1 MEKIYMEDN
10 NNKQTRRGL
19 VDFSVILSFTVA
31 VFAIF
36 SITMFGIV
44 SFQGTNVSYAAPLD
58 DDSQFTF
65 QYGVHGAGDEEVTLK
80 GQNPADTNSYF
91 MVPIYLAGSPNNYN
105 NVVFCVEHNVEPPD
119 GGTIVRKSEAI
130 TDNGLLY
137 LLTNSYA
144 NGRPRTNITD
154 DTNKKYI
161 EAYITQVAI
170 WVYMYEVYSN
180 VQRDQVFGIYKS
192 DGTKY
197 PRDSQDPNTPL
208 KNDDVPVNLITAAEM
223 TAIQSAT
230 TIINLADQDAI
241 TSTIYSGDN
250 LYTKYI
256 RPLVDEAKSAS
267 AQKQFYVTYNE
278 NDNATLSEDGKYY
291 DSPILTAVGNPSN
304 DLVSFDITVSGVEGA
319 FLVDENKNTL
329 NPTGIPAGK
338 RFYVRIPVEKAPGEG
353 KKLLVNVDGVGHFNG
368 AVGYYYL
375 AEVNGYASQKIIT
388 ITGVTKNVPG
398 SVQVPLTGGG
408 DTAMNAAQTV
418 YFIGLIILLC
428 GVGIVYAN
436 AKPVEV
442 KQQ

>member
-10 NNKQTRRGL
+10 NNKQTRKGL

-65 QYGVHGAGDEEVTLK
+65 QYGVHGSGDEEVTLK
-80 GQNPADTNSYF
+80 GQNPADNNSYF
-91 MVPIYLAGSPNNYN
+91 IVPIYLAGSPNNYN
-105 NVVFCVEHNVEPPD
+105 NVVFCVEHNVQPPD
-119 GGTIVRKSEAI
+119 GGTTVRKSESI

-154 DTNKKYI
+154 NTNKKYI

-170 WVYMYEVYSN
+170 WVYMYEKYGN
-180 VQRDQVFGIYKS
+180 VS
-192 DGTKY
+192 
-197 PRDSQDPNTPL
+197 
-208 KNDDVPVNLITAAEM
+208 KNDVLGRYDASGNETNPNNNVLVNLITADEM

-230 TIINLADQDAI
+230 SIINLADQDAI

-304 DLVSFDITVSGVEGA
+304 DLVSFDITLSGVEGA